1 MGVSFVFRNEKWGK
15 EEAFLLWVSARSDY
29 QALGC
34 WLSVSFKN
42 TQRKPQIELEFH
54 VAFFLKILNS
64 LGSFK
69 KNWTKNLDTDNHE
82 IY

>member
-1 MGVSFVFRNEKWGK
+1 VGFGDMGLSFFFRNEKWGK

-34 WLSVSFKN
+34 WQSASFKH
-42 TQRKPQIELEFH
+42 TQRKPQIELEFY
-54 VAFFLKILNS
+54 VAYFLKKKLNS

-69 KNWTKNLDTDNHE
+69 KN
-82 IY
+82 

>member
-42 TQRKPQIELEFH
+42 TQRKLQIELEFH
-54 VAFFLKILNS
+54 VACFFKNS
-64 LGSFK
+64 EFTWKFQK
-69 KNWTKNLDTDNHE
+69 KLDKKS
-82 IY
+82 